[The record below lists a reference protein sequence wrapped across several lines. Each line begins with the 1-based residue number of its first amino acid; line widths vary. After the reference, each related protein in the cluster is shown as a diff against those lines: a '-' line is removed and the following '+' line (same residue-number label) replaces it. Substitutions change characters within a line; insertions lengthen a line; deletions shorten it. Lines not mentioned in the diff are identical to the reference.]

1 MNLGSSPSLPAN
13 PENPAHAG
21 FFLAV
26 GHAAALQNGLWMEAR
41 GDIFRGHSLIY
52 FVALSATNTHLM
64 KPNIHPTYNDVIFVD
79 VSCDFSFLTR
89 STMKSKETMKWTDGK
104 EYPVIKFEISSK
116 SHPFYTGKHKVM
128 DAGGRVD
135 KFKKR
140 YAR

>member
-1 MNLGSSPSLPAN
+1 
-13 PENPAHAG
+13 
-21 FFLAV
+21 
-26 GHAAALQNGLWMEAR
+26 
-41 GDIFRGHSLIY
+41 
-52 FVALSATNTHLM
+52 M
-64 KPNIHPTYNDVIFVD
+64 KPDIHPAYNDVIFVD
-79 VSCDFSFLTR
+79 VSCDYSFLTR